1 MKRLLLLLLTTS
13 SLALFGCGPSQEEI
27 DNIATITCNIM
38 GESRNMDAAMR
49 IREINNAREKIGGEP
64 YLEGDD
70 EIKESFAYGLC
81 EMLVKNPDQYA
92 SDLSIAK
99 AKREEEDRKREEEDR
114 KREERRREE
123 LKIAE
128 EKRAEEEKIARKKRQ
143 EDERIAR
150 ENRIKEKIVAE
161 RAEELACG
169 LDKSSS
175 DSAYV
180 EIERPLV
187 ANIVNSR
194 KVMQVKVAIMTHYDD
209 RVVANMEKHEFAIR
223 SEMLDVMRKIDE
235 NRISEPNFR
244 SDLAEQLKIAVN
256 SVLERYEDFGGVEE
270 VMFTEFV
277 VQ

>member
-1 MKRLLLLLLTTS
+1 MADEELEAGEGGKKS
-13 SLALFGCGPSQEEI
+13 PILAYILIGVGVI
-27 DNIATITCNIM
+27 VALAITVLATMYFVGYFDPDSAERIEATVQQL
-38 GESRNMDAAMR
+38 EMDA
-49 IREINNAREKIGGEP
+49 EQAR
-64 YLEGDD
+64 
-70 EIKESFAYGLC
+70 A
-81 EMLVKNPDQYA
+81 
-92 SDLSIAK
+92 
-99 AKREEEDRKREEEDR
+99 
-114 KREERRREE
+114 
-123 LKIAE
+123 
-128 EKRAEEEKIARKKRQ
+128 
-143 EDERIAR
+143 
-150 ENRIKEKIVAE
+150 
-161 RAEELACG
+161 RAEELAKG
-169 LDKSSS
+169 PSKETLDSPELTRFENT
-175 DSAYV
+175 YM

-235 NRISEPNFR
+235 TRISEPNFR

>member
-1 MKRLLLLLLTTS
+1 MADEELEAGEGGKKS
-13 SLALFGCGPSQEEI
+13 PILAYILIGVGVI
-27 DNIATITCNIM
+27 VALAITVLATMYFVGYFDPDSAERIEATVQQL
-38 GESRNMDAAMR
+38 EMDAEA
-49 IREINNAREKIGGEP
+49 AR
-64 YLEGDD
+64 
-70 EIKESFAYGLC
+70 A
-81 EMLVKNPDQYA
+81 
-92 SDLSIAK
+92 
-99 AKREEEDRKREEEDR
+99 
-114 KREERRREE
+114 
-123 LKIAE
+123 
-128 EKRAEEEKIARKKRQ
+128 
-143 EDERIAR
+143 
-150 ENRIKEKIVAE
+150 
-161 RAEELACG
+161 RAEELAKG
-169 LDKSSS
+169 PSKETLDSPELTRFENT
-175 DSAYV
+175 YM

-235 NRISEPNFR
+235 TRISEPNFR

>member
-1 MKRLLLLLLTTS
+1 MADEELEAGEGGKKSSILTYILIGVGVIVA
-13 SLALFGCGPSQEEI
+13 LAITILATMYFVGYFDPDSAERIEETVQQL
-27 DNIATITCNIM
+27 D
-38 GESRNMDAAMR
+38 MDA
-49 IREINNAREKIGGEP
+49 EEAR
-64 YLEGDD
+64 
-70 EIKESFAYGLC
+70 A
-81 EMLVKNPDQYA
+81 
-92 SDLSIAK
+92 
-99 AKREEEDRKREEEDR
+99 
-114 KREERRREE
+114 
-123 LKIAE
+123 
-128 EKRAEEEKIARKKRQ
+128 
-143 EDERIAR
+143 
-150 ENRIKEKIVAE
+150 
-161 RAEELACG
+161 RAEELAKG
-169 LDKSSS
+169 PSKETLDSPELTRFENT
-175 DSAYV
+175 YM

-235 NRISEPNFR
+235 TRISEPNFR

>member
-1 MKRLLLLLLTTS
+1 MADEELEAGEGGKKS
-13 SLALFGCGPSQEEI
+13 SILSYVLIGVGVIVALAITILATMYFVGYFDPDSAERIEE
-27 DNIATITCNIM
+27 TVQQL
-38 GESRNMDAAMR
+38 EMDA
-49 IREINNAREKIGGEP
+49 EEAR
-64 YLEGDD
+64 
-70 EIKESFAYGLC
+70 A
-81 EMLVKNPDQYA
+81 
-92 SDLSIAK
+92 
-99 AKREEEDRKREEEDR
+99 
-114 KREERRREE
+114 
-123 LKIAE
+123 
-128 EKRAEEEKIARKKRQ
+128 
-143 EDERIAR
+143 
-150 ENRIKEKIVAE
+150 
-161 RAEELACG
+161 RAEELAKG
-169 LDKSSS
+169 PSKETLDSPELTRFENT
-175 DSAYV
+175 YM

-235 NRISEPNFR
+235 TRISEPNFR

>member
-1 MKRLLLLLLTTS
+1 M
-13 SLALFGCGPSQEEI
+13 A
-27 DNIATITCNIM
+27 D
-38 GESRNMDAAMR
+38 
-49 IREINNAREKIGGEP
+49 
-64 YLEGDD
+64 
-70 EIKESFAYGLC
+70 
-81 EMLVKNPDQYA
+81 
-92 SDLSIAK
+92 
-99 AKREEEDRKREEEDR
+99 
-114 KREERRREE
+114 EE
-123 LKIAE
+123 LEPGEGGKKSPILTYVLIGVGVIVALAITILATMYFVGYFDPDSAERIEATVQQLELDAE
-128 EKRAEEEKIARKKRQ
+128 EARA
-143 EDERIAR
+143 
-150 ENRIKEKIVAE
+150 
-161 RAEELACG
+161 RAEELAKG
-169 LDKSSS
+169 PDKETLDSPELTRFENT
-175 DSAYV
+175 YM

-235 NRISEPNFR
+235 TRISEPNFR

>member
-1 MKRLLLLLLTTS
+1 MADEELEAGEGGKKS
-13 SLALFGCGPSQEEI
+13 PILAYILIGVGMI
-27 DNIATITCNIM
+27 VALAITILATMYFVGYFDPDSAERIEATVQQL
-38 GESRNMDAAMR
+38 EVDAA
-49 IREINNAREKIGGEP
+49 EAR
-64 YLEGDD
+64 
-70 EIKESFAYGLC
+70 A
-81 EMLVKNPDQYA
+81 
-92 SDLSIAK
+92 
-99 AKREEEDRKREEEDR
+99 
-114 KREERRREE
+114 
-123 LKIAE
+123 
-128 EKRAEEEKIARKKRQ
+128 
-143 EDERIAR
+143 
-150 ENRIKEKIVAE
+150 
-161 RAEELACG
+161 RAEELAKG
-169 LDKSSS
+169 PDKETLDSPELTRFENT
-175 DSAYV
+175 YM

-235 NRISEPNFR
+235 TRISEPNFR